1 MFRLSIRFLGL
12 LLLAG
17 GFVSLIVDGTRS
29 LAGGRLFVTTL
40 RKGATDHFP
49 AALQSIQTSVEQNVP
64 AFLWDPI
71 ISTLLLLPV
80 SVGFGALGALLIVL
94 SHKQREPI
102 VYSSQ

>member
-1 MFRLSIRFLGL
+1 MLRLSIRSLGL

-40 RKGATDHFP
+40 RKGATDLFP
-49 AALQSIQTSVEQNVP
+49 AALQSIQTSVEQNVA

-94 SHKQREPI
+94 SHKPQEPI